1 VADEFPSGL
10 TDFEGSQIAYYELAE
25 EIGRGGMAVVYRAR
39 DARLDRW
46 VALKVLSPQ
55 FARDEAFRQRFIR
68 ESRTAAAV
76 DHPNIIPIFDAG
88 EAGGVLFIAMRYVAG
103 QDVHSLLHRAGPLPA
118 ARALGIITQ
127 VAAALDAA
135 HACGLVHRD
144 VKPANMLLGATAEN
158 STGDHVYLSDFGI
171 SKAVH
176 ATSSLTLTGQVLG
189 TLNYL
194 APEQVEGRTVDGRA
208 DGYALACAAFEML
221 AGSPP
226 FRRDENLAVMW
237 AQVSA
242 PPPPL
247 TEQRPDLPP
256 AVDRVMARALA
267 KSPGARYQTCLAFA
281 AALQEA
287 CRTTETAIPNG
298 TVPAGP
304 GRRGAPPTM
313 ADVPAPRGEAPVPAA
328 APASHEA
335 AAAGAAAEEATLG
348 AAGAGAAAA
357 GAAAGAA
364 PAAAA
369 PAAADPAAL
378 RDPGPA
384 GSRAPAARAPRPAS
398 PAPRP
403 GPAAPDGPAA
413 PFPRSPADRPPPP
426 PPDRRGPAIPRGPV
440 TSQLPVPP
448 RPPRRHRGLVIVL
461 VCVLAALIG
470 GGAVVL
476 SRRGSLFSSLSGT
489 PTSPTAAASTG
500 AAGPLRPE
508 ATVRAYYAAI
518 SARRYLVAWHLGA
531 MNLGGNYAQFV
542 AGYSHT
548 QRDVITLIRA
558 AGDVVTA
565 RFTAVQTD
573 GTVQYFAGS
582 YVVQGGE
589 IVRFLVNRAG

>member
-1 VADEFPSGL
+1 MAEEFPSGL
-10 TDFEGSQIAYYELAE
+10 TDFEAGAQIAYYQLAE

-46 VALKVLSPQ
+46 VALKVLSPE

-118 ARALGIITQ
+118 RRAIGIITQ

-144 VKPANMLLGATAEN
+144 VKPANMLLGGPAEHN
-158 STGDHVYLSDFGI
+158 TGDHVYLSDFGI

-247 TEQRPDLPP
+247 TQYRPDLPP
-256 AVDRVMARALA
+256 AVNRVLAMALA
-267 KSPGARYQTCLAFA
+267 KSPADRYQACLAFA

-287 CRTTETAIPNG
+287 CGTAEAGTPNG

-304 GRRGAPPTM
+304 GRRGGRGAPPTM
-313 ADVPAPRGEAPVPAA
+313 D
-328 APASHEA
+328 
-335 AAAGAAAEEATLG
+335 
-348 AAGAGAAAA
+348 
-357 GAAAGAA
+357 
-364 PAAAA
+364 
-369 PAAADPAAL
+369 D
-378 RDPGPA
+378 GP
-384 GSRAPAARAPRPAS
+384 APAARPPSRPPCPMRSTRPGLAPPGLAPPGLAPPGPLRSTGP
-398 PAPRP
+398 PRP
-403 GPAAPDGPAA
+403 GP
-413 PFPRSPADRPPPP
+413 
-426 PPDRRGPAIPRGPV
+426 
-440 TSQLPVPP
+440 PP
-448 RPPRRHRGLVIVL
+448 RPARRQHSRGPRRTACCH
-461 VCVLAALIG
+461 
-470 GGAVVL
+470 
-476 SRRGSLFSSLSGT
+476 
-489 PTSPTAAASTG
+489 PQPTAARLRWAAPSGLRWAAPSGQRRPAASGHPRPAAARLPPGGRRPASSASRAGRRDATAGWSSSSSACWPYWPG
-500 AAGPLRPE
+500 AAR
-508 ATVRAYYAAI
+508 
-518 SARRYLVAWHLGA
+518 SC
-531 MNLGGNYAQFV
+531 
-542 AGYSHT
+542 
-548 QRDVITLIRA
+548 
-558 AGDVVTA
+558 
-565 RFTAVQTD
+565 
-573 GTVQYFAGS
+573 
-582 YVVQGGE
+582 
-589 IVRFLVNRAG
+589 

>member
-1 VADEFPSGL
+1 
-10 TDFEGSQIAYYELAE
+10 
-25 EIGRGGMAVVYRAR
+25 M
-39 DARLDRW
+39 
-46 VALKVLSPQ
+46 
-55 FARDEAFRQRFIR
+55 
-68 ESRTAAAV
+68 
-76 DHPNIIPIFDAG
+76 DHPNIIPIFNAG

-247 TEQRPDLPP
+247 TQQRPDLPP
-256 AVDRVMARALA
+256 AVNRVMARALA
-267 KSPGARYQTCLAFA
+267 KSPDARYQTCLAFA

-287 CRTTETAIPNG
+287 CRTTETATPNG
-298 TVPAGP
+298 TIPAGP

-335 AAAGAAAEEATLG
+335 AAAGAAAGGAALG
-348 AAGAGAAAA
+348 AAAAGAAAA
-357 GAAAGAA
+357 GAAAA
-364 PAAAA
+364 PA
-369 PAAADPAAL
+369 PADPAAL
-378 RDPGPA
+378 RDPGPP
-384 GSRAPAARAPRPAS
+384 GPRA
-398 PAPRP
+398 P
-403 GPAAPDGPAA
+403 GPAHRGP
-413 PFPRSPADRPPPP
+413 PPRRPGRPP
-426 PPDRRGPAIPRGPV
+426 RTAR
-440 TSQLPVPP
+440 PP
-448 RPPRRHRGLVIVL
+448 RPPRTARPHRSRGPRRT
-461 VCVLAALIG
+461 G
-470 GGAVVL
+470 
-476 SRRGSLFSSLSGT
+476 SRR
-489 PTSPTAAASTG
+489 PRRTAAARPSP
-500 AAGPLRPE
+500 AGR
-508 ATVRAYYAAI
+508 
-518 SARRYLVAWHLGA
+518 
-531 MNLGGNYAQFV
+531 
-542 AGYSHT
+542 
-548 QRDVITLIRA
+548 
-558 AGDVVTA
+558 
-565 RFTAVQTD
+565 
-573 GTVQYFAGS
+573 
-582 YVVQGGE
+582 
-589 IVRFLVNRAG
+589 

>member
-1 VADEFPSGL
+1 MADEFPSGL

-46 VALKVLSPQ
+46 VALKVLSAE

-88 EAGGVLFIAMRYVAG
+88 EADGVLFIAMRYVAG

-144 VKPANMLLGATAEN
+144 VKPANMLLGGTAEHG
-158 STGDHVYLSDFGI
+158 TGDHVYLSDFGI

-256 AVDRVMARALA
+256 AVNRVMARALA
-267 KSPGARYQTCLAFA
+267 KSPDARYQTCLAFA

-287 CRTTETAIPNG
+287 CRTTETATPNG
-298 TVPAGP
+298 TVPAGAS
-304 GRRGAPPTM
+304 RRGAPPTM

-335 AAAGAAAEEATLG
+335 AAAGGAAGGATLG
-348 AAGAGAAAA
+348 AAAAAAAAA
-357 GAAAGAA
+357 G
-364 PAAAA
+364 AAAA
-369 PAAADPAAL
+369 PAAADPAAR

-384 GSRAPAARAPRPAS
+384 PRHPGRRPAARRG
-398 PAPRP
+398 PRP
-403 GPAAPDGPAA
+403 GPPPRAARRHRPAVGRPAPSPRPAPAA
-413 PFPRSPADRPPPP
+413 PAGSPRPGQPAGTGDQPAPCPAPAAAAAPRAGHRPRLRAGRADRG
-426 PPDRRGPAIPRGPV
+426 RRGRAEPPRLPVQFAQRDADLAGRGGLHRAGRGARPRGHGAGV
-440 TSQLPVPP
+440 LRGDH
-448 RPPRRHRGLVIVL
+448 RPPLPGR
-461 VCVLAALIG
+461 LAAG
-470 GGAVVL
+470 
-476 SRRGSLFSSLSGT
+476 
-489 PTSPTAAASTG
+489 
-500 AAGPLRPE
+500 RPE
-508 ATVRAYYAAI
+508 P
-518 SARRYLVAWHLGA
+518 
-531 MNLGGNYAQFV
+531 NLGTSFLHFV
-542 AGYSHT
+542 AGFRAT
-548 QRDVITLIRA
+548 QRDVITL
-558 AGDVVTA
+558 DP
-565 RFTAVQTD
+565 
-573 GTVQYFAGS
+573 
-582 YVVQGGE
+582 GG
-589 IVRFLVNRAG
+589 R

>member
-1 VADEFPSGL
+1 
-10 TDFEGSQIAYYELAE
+10 
-25 EIGRGGMAVVYRAR
+25 MAVVYRAR

-88 EAGGVLFIAMRYVAG
+88 EADGVLFIAMRYVAG

-135 HACGLVHRD
+135 HDCGLVHRD
-144 VKPANMLLGATAEN
+144 VKPANMLLGGTAEN

-256 AVDRVMARALA
+256 AVNRVMARALA
-267 KSPGARYQTCLAFA
+267 KSPDARYQTCLAFA

-287 CRTTETAIPNG
+287 CRTTADRG
-298 TVPAGP
+298 TKRHGP
-304 GRRGAPPTM
+304 GRSRPPRRAAHHGRRAGAPWRGRGPGGR
-313 ADVPAPRGEAPVPAA
+313 ARQRRGGRGGCRLAPRRARRAPPAASCRRPAA
-328 APASHEA
+328 AGRCRRPA
-335 AAAGAAAEEATLG
+335 
-348 AAGAGAAAA
+348 
-357 GAAAGAA
+357 
-364 PAAAA
+364 P
-369 PAAADPAAL
+369 ADPAAL
-378 RDPGPA
+378 GTPARPGP
-384 GSRAPAARAPRPAS
+384 GHPRPAHRG
-398 PAPRP
+398 PPPRRP
-403 GPAAPDGPAA
+403 GPGQPPPDGPAA
-413 PFPRSPADRPPPP
+413 PFPRSPADRL

-470 GGAVVL
+470 G
-476 SRRGSLFSSLSGT
+476 RRGRADPPRLPVQFAQRDPHLAGRGGLHRDGRGAQSRGHGAGVLRGDHRPPLPCGL
-489 PTSPTAAASTG
+489 
-500 AAGPLRPE
+500 AAGRPE
-508 ATVRAYYAAI
+508 REPGDQLPAFRGRLPGDP
-518 SARRYLVAWHLGA
+518 ARRDHVDP
-531 MNLGGNYAQFV
+531 GG
-542 AGYSHT
+542 
-548 QRDVITLIRA
+548 R
-558 AGDVVTA
+558 
-565 RFTAVQTD
+565 
-573 GTVQYFAGS
+573 
-582 YVVQGGE
+582 
-589 IVRFLVNRAG
+589 

>member
-1 VADEFPSGL
+1 MRRSGS
-10 TDFEGSQIAYYELAE
+10 GSSASPAPP
-25 EIGRGGMAVVYRAR
+25 R
-39 DARLDRW
+39 RW
-46 VALKVLSPQ
+46 IT
-55 FARDEAFRQRFIR
+55 R
-68 ESRTAAAV
+68 
-76 DHPNIIPIFDAG
+76 NIIPIFDAG

-118 ARALGIITQ
+118 PRAIGIITQ

-144 VKPANMLLGATAEN
+144 VKPANMLLGGLAEH

-247 TEQRPDLPP
+247 TQYRPDLPP

-267 KSPGARYQTCLAFA
+267 KSPADRYQACLAFA

-287 CRTTETAIPNG
+287 CRTAEAGTPNG

-313 ADVPAPRGEAPVPAA
+313 ADVPAPAARPPSRLPRPPARGSRGRGRRPGRPRRARPPARGPARRGGRAPGPLPGRAGGHARVPGPRGRRRGPPPRPRPARPPVGRPRRPSRGRPHLLPAPAGPSRRPRRTAA
-328 APASHEA
+328 ARPPPAGGDQPA
-335 AAAGAAAEEATLG
+335 PC
-348 AAGAGAAAA
+348 
-357 GAAAGAA
+357 

-369 PAAADPAAL
+369 AA
-378 RDPGPA
+378 
-384 GSRAPAARAPRPAS
+384 
-398 PAPRP
+398 
-403 GPAAPDGPAA
+403 
-413 PFPRSPADRPPPP
+413 
-426 PPDRRGPAIPRGPV
+426 
-440 TSQLPVPP
+440 
-448 RPPRRHRGLVIVL
+448 RHRGLVIFL
-461 VCVLAALIG
+461 VCVLAA
-470 GGAVVL
+470 
-476 SRRGSLFSSLSGT
+476 
-489 PTSPTAAASTG
+489 
-500 AAGPLRPE
+500 
-508 ATVRAYYAAI
+508 
-518 SARRYLVAWHLGA
+518 
-531 MNLGGNYAQFV
+531 
-542 AGYSHT
+542 
-548 QRDVITLIRA
+548 
-558 AGDVVTA
+558 
-565 RFTAVQTD
+565 
-573 GTVQYFAGS
+573 
-582 YVVQGGE
+582 
-589 IVRFLVNRAG
+589 

>member
-1 VADEFPSGL
+1 MADEFPSGL
-10 TDFEGSQIAYYELAE
+10 TDFEGSQIAYYQLAE

-46 VALKVLSPQ
+46 VALKVLSPE

-88 EAGGVLFIAMRYVAG
+88 EADGVLFIAMRYVAG

-118 ARALGIITQ
+118 PRALGIITQ

-144 VKPANMLLGATAEN
+144 VKPANMLLGGTAEN

-221 AGSPP
+221 AGTPP

-247 TEQRPDLPP
+247 TEHRPDLPP

-267 KSPGARYQTCLAFA
+267 KAPDARYQTCLAFA
-281 AALQEA
+281 TALREA
-287 CRTTETAIPNG
+287 CRTTETATPNG

-304 GRRGAPPTM
+304 SRRGAPPTM
-313 ADVPAPRGEAPVPAA
+313 ADVPAPV
-328 APASHEA
+328 
-335 AAAGAAAEEATLG
+335 
-348 AAGAGAAAA
+348 
-357 GAAAGAA
+357 
-364 PAAAA
+364 
-369 PAAADPAAL
+369 
-378 RDPGPA
+378 
-384 GSRAPAARAPRPAS
+384 AR
-398 PAPRP
+398 
-403 GPAAPDGPAA
+403 
-413 PFPRSPADRPPPP
+413 PRS
-426 PPDRRGPAIPRGPV
+426 RR
-440 TSQLPVPP
+440 P
-448 RPPRRHRGLVIVL
+448 RPPATRRPPRVPPPGGPRWARPPRVPPPHRPPRIPPPRTARRHRSRGPRPT
-461 VCVLAALIG
+461 G
-470 GGAVVL
+470 
-476 SRRGSLFSSLSGT
+476 SRR
-489 PTSPTAAASTG
+489 TAAA
-500 AAGPLRPE
+500 RPS
-508 ATVRAYYAAI
+508 R
-518 SARRYLVAWHLGA
+518 
-531 MNLGGNYAQFV
+531 
-542 AGYSHT
+542 
-548 QRDVITLIRA
+548 
-558 AGDVVTA
+558 GD
-565 RFTAVQTD
+565 R
-573 GTVQYFAGS
+573 
-582 YVVQGGE
+582 
-589 IVRFLVNRAG
+589 